1 MSVTTVHD
9 SKGLVGQKRCK
20 CNSTSHLRTN
30 HSECPLNPKRKRNT
44 SAVSSHTV
52 SCDREQTS
60 PTRVTS
66 RPQDEAPSESNQEET
81 SPTRGMCPPPSE
93 ASSDVMCMDTSDVC
107 DSESENSSDS
117 ESDTESD
124 SESDSEMEIISF
136 SKALSVCTCVAS
148 SAGHVSH
155 RRDCPCNPRN
165 VALQGTAS
173 SGPAYSYR
181 STPHGGI
188 EGPCYKQIEYIA
200 WLEFLP
206 SVRSDLQI
214 L

>member
-1 MSVTTVHD
+1 MSVTTVYD

-81 SPTRGMCPPPSE
+81 SPTRGVCPPPSE
-93 ASSDVMCMDTSDVC
+93 ASSDLECMDTSDVC

-117 ESDTESD
+117 PNQTLNQTLKWRSSVSPKHCLYALVLPLVLDKFPIDGTVPATP
-124 SESDSEMEIISF
+124 EM
-136 SKALSVCTCVAS
+136 L
-148 SAGHVSH
+148 
-155 RRDCPCNPRN
+155 PCKVQPPQDLPTQ
-165 VALQGTAS
+165 LQVHSPWWNGRT
-173 SGPAYSYR
+173 
-181 STPHGGI
+181 
-188 EGPCYKQIEYIA
+188 
-200 WLEFLP
+200 LL
-206 SVRSDLQI
+206 
-214 L
+214 